1 MRGNLQEVSDGTED
15 TGKSSTGTSDVVDGS
30 VGGDLE
36 RTSLGDG
43 SRWGVSWLGWVDW
56 LWLVG
61 WLDLVTGGL
70 DWLWLWHVWLVS
82 ALNDPGG
89 LGLSRVGLAAVGE
102 GGWAL
107 WILSITCSFVMIL
120 MY

>member
-1 MRGNLQEVSDGTED
+1 MRGNLQKVSNGAED
-15 TGKSSTGTSDVVDGS
+15 TSKSSTGTSDVVDGS

-36 RTSLGDG
+36 RTGLGDG
-43 SRWGVSWLGWVDW
+43 CRWGVSWLGWGVRWVDW

-61 WLDLVTGGL
+61 WL

-82 ALNDPGG
+82 ALNNPGG
-89 LGLSRVGLAAVGE
+89 LGLSRVSLAAVGE

-107 WILSITCSFVMIL
+107 FIELD
-120 MY
+120 